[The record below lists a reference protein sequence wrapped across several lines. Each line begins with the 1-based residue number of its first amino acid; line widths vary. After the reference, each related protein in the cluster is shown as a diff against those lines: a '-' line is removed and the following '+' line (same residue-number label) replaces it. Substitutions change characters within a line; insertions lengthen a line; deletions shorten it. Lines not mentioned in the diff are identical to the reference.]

1 MDRFSSLIGV
11 PPAQFALI
19 VVLSR
24 MVESLSHSN
33 VRLTFG
39 RVGDRVLVSP
49 RFHRVHHAIG
59 IGHEGAY
66 RGCNFAV
73 LFPVWDV
80 LFGTANFHAA
90 CAPTGVRDQL
100 AGRDYGGGFWRQQWL
115 GLRRLAEALWPDR
128 VPHAINL
135 KTD

>member
-24 MVESLSHSN
+24 MVESLSHAN

-80 LFGTANFHAA
+80 LFGTANFNAA

-100 AGRDYGGGFWRQQWL
+100 AGGTTEVVSGVSSGWGCGVWPRRYGPIECLTQS
-115 GLRRLAEALWPDR
+115 
-128 VPHAINL
+128 
-135 KTD
+135 T